1 MRILLADDHALFRD
15 GLASLLAAWGHEVV
29 GAASTADEAVA
40 LAARTRPDLILMD
53 IRMPGGGIAA
63 TRTIKLRQPETAI
76 VMLTVSEDE
85 EDLFAAI
92 KAGASGYLLK
102 NVRGQ
107 ELRALIEAVGRGEAA
122 LSPASA
128 KRILEEFA
136 RGSVAAAAPGGPERL
151 TRRELDVLA
160 QLVAGA
166 TNKMIASALGI
177 SENTVK
183 YHLKH
188 ILAKLHA
195 QSRTEVAVRAAR
207 EYLAQGDP
215 SVERAHPNE

>member
-29 GAASTADEAVA
+29 GMASTADEAVA
-40 LAARTRPDLILMD
+40 LAARTRPHLVLMD
-53 IRMPGGGIAA
+53 IRMPGSGIAA
-63 TRTIKLRQPETAI
+63 TQAIKAARPETAI

-85 EDLFAAI
+85 EDLFAAV

-102 NVRGQ
+102 NVRGD
-107 ELRALIEAVGRGEAA
+107 ELRAMIDAVGRGEAA

-136 RGSVAAAAPGGPERL
+136 RVSAGADDAGRAKLTQRER
-151 TRRELDVLA
+151 DVLA
-160 QLVAGA
+160 ELMAGA
-166 TNKMIASALGI
+166 TNKAIAAALGI

-207 EYLAQGDP
+207 AYLADEGPQVQR
-215 SVERAHPNE
+215 SHPNE

>member
-40 LAARTRPDLILMD
+40 LAARTRPHLVLMD
-53 IRMPGGGIAA
+53 IRMPGSGIAA
-63 TRTIKLRQPETAI
+63 TQAIKAQRPETAI

-85 EDLFAAI
+85 EDLFAAV

-102 NVRGQ
+102 NVRGD
-107 ELRALIEAVGRGEAA
+107 ELRAMIDAVGRGEAA

-136 RGSVAAAAPGGPERL
+136 RVSAGPRGAGRTKLTERE
-151 TRRELDVLA
+151 RHVLA
-160 QLVAGA
+160 ELMAGA
-166 TNKMIASALGI
+166 TNKAIAATLGI

-207 EYLAQGDP
+207 EYLAEDRP
-215 SVERAHPNE
+215 PPERSHPNE